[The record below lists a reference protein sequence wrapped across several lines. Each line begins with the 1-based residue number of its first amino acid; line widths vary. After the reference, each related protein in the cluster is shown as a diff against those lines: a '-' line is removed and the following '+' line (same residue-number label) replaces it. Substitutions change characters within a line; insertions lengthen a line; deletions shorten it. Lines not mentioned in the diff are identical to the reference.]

1 MTRRTLDGGGSPCN
15 GSSGG
20 RAGREEGPVFEFKLL
35 WNIKGEMLKQ
45 VATPDSQKRDLCPR

>member
-1 MTRRTLDGGGSPCN
+1 M
-15 GSSGG
+15 
-20 RAGREEGPVFEFKLL
+20 FEFKLL